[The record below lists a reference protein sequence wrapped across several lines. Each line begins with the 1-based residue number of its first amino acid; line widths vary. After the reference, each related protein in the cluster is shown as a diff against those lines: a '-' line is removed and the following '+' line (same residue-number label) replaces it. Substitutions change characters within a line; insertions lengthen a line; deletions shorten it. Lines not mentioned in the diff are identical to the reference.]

1 MSSYLSMANSLPLFL
16 TVAAILSFVAL
27 ECVVFMIKS
36 YKAGLSIGMD
46 RKKLNKT
53 IRSSALF
60 TSIPA
65 ISILLGVIALSGTL
79 GIPTSWLRLSV
90 VGNLTY
96 ETFAAG
102 TAAQAMGTT
111 LDPNVL
117 TADNLVTILLV
128 MCAGISVGCIM
139 SVFLLKAYAKKTS
152 KKPSAE
158 KKSSGKS
165 FADWALVAMFVG
177 MCSSFIGSYVAMFL
191 SGAISGNLTKASYIP
206 LLTAVISALV
216 MILFEYLVKKKGIK
230 VLEDFSLAASML
242 VAMAGA
248 CLISAL

>member
-1 MSSYLSMANSLPLFL
+1 MSDYLNMANSLPLYL
-16 TVAAILSFVAL
+16 IVAGILSFVAL

-36 YKAGLSIGMD
+36 YKAGVAIGMD
-46 RKKLNKT
+46 KKVLKKT

-65 ISILLGVIALSGTL
+65 ISILLGVIALSGSL

-96 ETFAAG
+96 ETLAAG

-128 MCAGISVGCIM
+128 MCVGISLGCIC
-139 SVFLLKAYAKKTS
+139 SIFLLKAYSKKTS
-152 KKPSAE
+152 KKPSVE
-158 KKSSGKS
+158 KKSKGKT

-177 MCSSFIGSYVAMFL
+177 MCSSFIGSYIAQFL
-191 SGAISGNLTKASYIP
+191 TGIFTGTTSKATYIP
-206 LLTAVISALV
+206 LFTAAVSAVV
-216 MILFEYLVKKKGIK
+216 MIVFEYLVKKKGIK
-230 VLEDFSLAASML
+230 ILEDFSLAASML
-242 VAMAGA
+242 VAMAAA
-248 CLISAL
+248 CVVSAI